1 MRARVVAV
9 AWWLAV
15 ATALL
20 VAPLALRDRLPDPL
34 ATHWGSSGSVPDGSS
49 SFTGH
54 LILTQALWAGLWVL
68 FFLLGR
74 ARDRRAARVTS
85 AACLVGT
92 GVLLLGVDAS
102 TLAVNLDAATW
113 REALLPGWHI
123 PTVIAAMVAAGGLA
137 AYLGR
142 GAPDEEPAGSG
153 EPPVLRLRR
162 GQRAVW
168 VSRVVNPWLAAAT
181 ILALALTA
189 TMGVL
194 TLVGGAPGGFLA
206 GLLPAFVIL
215 VVVGLA
221 TVAVSVRV
229 GDGRITIGFGPLGWP
244 ARRIPLS
251 KVESAWSQTRQPG
264 EVGGWGFRGLPGN
277 ATIMLRGGECL
288 VLRYRSGGQLTISI
302 DDAERGASL
311 INALIAERVQS

>member
-1 MRARVVAV
+1 VRARVAAV

-15 ATALL
+15 AAALL
-20 VAPLALRDRLPDPL
+20 LAPLALRDRLPDPL

-54 LILTQALWAGLWVL
+54 LIMTQVLWAGLWLL

-85 AACLVGT
+85 SACLVAM

-123 PTVIAAMVAAGGLA
+123 PAVIAAMVAAGALA
-137 AYLGR
+137 AYLSR
-142 GAPDEEPAGSG
+142 GAPDEGPAGSG
-153 EPPVLRLRR
+153 TRPVLGLRP

-181 ILALALTA
+181 VLTLACAA
-189 TMGVL
+189 VMGVL
-194 TLVGGAPGGFLA
+194 ALSGAAPGGFVA
-206 GLLPAFVIL
+206 GLLPAFVIIL
-215 VVVGLA
+215 VVGLA

-229 GDGRITIGFGPLGWP
+229 GDDLITIGFGPLGWP

-251 KVESAWSQTRQPG
+251 KVESAWSERRQPG
-264 EVGGWGFRGLPGN
+264 EVGGWGFRGLPGS

-311 INALIAERVQS
+311 INALIAERVQP